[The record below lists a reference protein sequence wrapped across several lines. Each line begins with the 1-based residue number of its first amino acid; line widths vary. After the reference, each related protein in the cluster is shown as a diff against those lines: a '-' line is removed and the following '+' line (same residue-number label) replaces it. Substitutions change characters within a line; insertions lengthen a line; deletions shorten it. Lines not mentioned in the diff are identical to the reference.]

1 MRSNHV
7 WTWEEDLICARQYV
21 KFIVS
26 RDPQKSEQ
34 EMIYNLSLR
43 LKEISIHSIKMKI
56 SNLKAI
62 SEQFKFNDGVNV
74 SSLSQYSRQSLRAY
88 AQAIEEFNNAN

>member
-1 MRSNHV
+1 MGKHV

-21 KFIVS
+21 KFILS
-26 RDPQKSEQ
+26 TDAQKSEQ

-43 LKEISIHSIKMKI
+43 LKNISLSSIKMKI

-62 SEQFKFNDGVNV
+62 SEKCKWNDGVGV
-74 SSLSQYSRQSLRAY
+74 SPLSQYSEQSLRAY
-88 AQAIEEFNNAN
+88 YTAIKEANDSL